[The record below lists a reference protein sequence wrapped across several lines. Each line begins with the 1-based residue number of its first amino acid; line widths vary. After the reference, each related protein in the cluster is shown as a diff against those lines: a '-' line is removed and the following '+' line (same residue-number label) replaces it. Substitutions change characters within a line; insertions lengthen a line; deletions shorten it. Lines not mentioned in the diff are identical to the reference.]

1 MAYYYSESLSIENLD
16 GFHLLQD
23 HRGTNYKG
31 PWDDFGYIITFKLY
45 YVNDRTKFK
54 LGTQKVLIKNYKD
67 SSLYFK
73 ENGVPVESKFFDIT
87 EVLNNENIVSIGEDI
102 DFYKKIHSLFNEV
115 DAEEMLIKICDAGY
129 FNDNFNEFSA
139 WEGFSS
145 SFMRGS
151 AASAILKKGFQ
162 IALGRYIP
170 EKTFNITLRELG
182 DTFDDLCLNFDTD
195 REIGKSNIN
204 LLIGKNGVG
213 KSHILKKLSEIITG
227 VIDTQDSHPYFHKL
241 IIIAFSPFESFYT
254 KSEIFKK
261 LSTRYLDDE
270 DKVNRKSESRKR
282 LHVNE
287 YSYIGFKNDD
297 GEHDLNQPIKQ
308 SINSLIKVIE
318 YDDENSWWEKQ
329 SRLTVLKDT
338 LSLCIDFD
346 SIFITDSDGQEVEVT
361 SELNTRNLKDYLDYK
376 KGIFFKKDK
385 DVLQLSSGQ
394 KIYSYMIPA
403 IIAELEE
410 ESLLVLDEPELYLHP
425 ELEVGLMNML
435 QHILKETKSYSIIA
449 THSAIL
455 AREVES
461 KAITILRKCKGYT
474 KVNIA
479 SVETYGESLDVIVSE
494 VFDDD
499 YLIKP
504 YQREIDKHLEKN
516 KNSIE
521 TIKGHIGDDALVY
534 ALSKISNVG
543 DIGDIKIEDI

>member
-1 MAYYYSESLSIENLD
+1 MKYYYSESLSIENLD

-23 HRGTNYKG
+23 HRGTNYKS

-45 YVNDRTKFK
+45 YVSEKQKRK
-54 LGTQKVLIKNYKD
+54 LGTLKILIKDKED

-73 ENGVPVESKFFDIT
+73 ENGKPLESKYFEIT
-87 EVLNNENIVSIGEDI
+87 DVLNIDNIVSIGEEV
-102 DFYKKIHSLFNEV
+102 DFYKKINSLFSESE
-115 DAEEMLIKICDAGY
+115 AEEILIKICDAGY
-129 FNDNFNEFSA
+129 FNDQYDEFSS
-139 WEGFSS
+139 WKGFSG

-151 AASAILKKGFQ
+151 ASSAILKKGYQ

-170 EKTFNITLRELG
+170 KKTFDITLTELG
-182 DTFDDLCLNFDTD
+182 DTFDDLCLKFDTS

-213 KSHILKKLSEIITG
+213 KSHALKKLSEIITG
-227 VIDTQDSHPYFHKL
+227 VIDTKDNHPYFHKL
-241 IIIAFSPFESFYT
+241 IMIAFSPFESFYT

-261 LSTRYLDDE
+261 LSSRYSASE
-270 DKVNRKSESRKR
+270 EKSNRKSESRKR

-287 YSYIGFKNDD
+287 YSYIGFKNDSGD
-297 GEHDLNQPIKQ
+297 HDLNHPIKQ

-318 YDDENSWWEKQ
+318 YDDENSWWEEQ
-329 SRLTVLKDT
+329 SRFKILKDT

-346 SIFITDSDGQEVEVT
+346 SVFITNDDNQELEVT
-361 SELNTRNLKDYLDYK
+361 STLNTNSLKDSLNYN
-376 KGIFFKKDK
+376 KGIIFKKDGNI
-385 DVLQLSSGQ
+385 LPLSSGQ

-461 KAITILRKCKGYT
+461 KAITILRKNKGNT
-474 KVNIA
+474 ETNIS
-479 SVETYGESLDVIVSE
+479 SVETYGESLDIIISE

-499 YLIKP
+499 YMVKP
-504 YQREIDKHLEKN
+504 YQREIDRYLKKAE
-516 KNSIE
+516 NSIN
-521 TIKGHIGDDALVY
+521 TIKNHIGDDALAY
-534 ALSKISNVG
+534 ALSKLDDG
-543 DIGDIKIEDI
+543 DDIEIEDM

>member
-1 MAYYYSESLSIENLD
+1 MKYYYSESLSIENFD

-23 HRGTNYKG
+23 HRGTNYKS

-45 YVNDRTKFK
+45 YVTEKKKRK
-54 LGTQKVLIKNYKD
+54 LGSLKLLIKDIED
-67 SSLYFK
+67 SSLFFK
-73 ENGVPVESKFFDIT
+73 EHGKPLEPKFFEITDI
-87 EVLNNENIVSIGEDI
+87 LNIDNIVSIGEDV
-102 DFYKKIHSLFNEV
+102 DLYKKINSLFSEGE
-115 DAEEMLIKICDAGY
+115 AEDILIKICDAGY
-129 FNDNFNEFSA
+129 YHEQYEEFSS
-139 WEGFSS
+139 WKGFSG

-170 EKTFNITLRELG
+170 EKTFDITLNELG
-182 DTFDDLCLNFDTD
+182 DTFDDLCLKFDTN

-213 KSHILKKLSEIITG
+213 KSHALKKLSEIITG
-227 VIDTQDSHPYFHKL
+227 VIDTKTKHPYFHKL
-241 IIIAFSPFESFYT
+241 IMIAFSPFESFYT

-261 LSTRYLDDE
+261 LSTRYSVNE
-270 DKVNRKSESRKR
+270 ETNNRKSESRKR

-287 YSYIGFKNDD
+287 YSYIGFKNEN
-297 GEHDLNQPIKQ
+297 GEHDLNHPIKL
-308 SINSLIKVIE
+308 SIDSLIKVID
-318 YDDENSWWEKQ
+318 YDDENSWWEEQ
-329 SRLTVLKDT
+329 SRFKILKDT

-346 SIFITDSDGQEVEVT
+346 SVFISNNDNQEFEVT
-361 SELNTRNLKDYLDYK
+361 STLDTKSLKNKLNYSN
-376 KGIFFKKDK
+376 GIIFKKDGN
-385 DVLQLSSGQ
+385 VLPLSSGQ
-394 KIYSYMIPA
+394 QIYSYMIPA

-461 KAITILRKCKGYT
+461 KAITILRKHNGKT
-474 KVNIA
+474 EANIS
-479 SVETYGESLDVIVSE
+479 SVETYGESLDIIISE

-499 YLIKP
+499 YMIKP
-504 YQREIDKHLEKN
+504 FQREIDRYLKKEDS
-516 KNSIE
+516 SIS
-521 TIKGHIGDDALVY
+521 TIKEHIGDDALAY
-534 ALSKISNVG
+534 ALSKLDNVE
-543 DIGDIKIEDI
+543 DIEIEDM